1 MASRVSTTGA
11 TVTHH
16 LALQVEGLRVS
27 YGPKVAVD
35 GVSLDINE
43 AEIFGLLGPNGA
55 GKTST
60 LSAIEGLVKPDAGSI
75 RVGDVDAR
83 ANPAAAKARMGVQ
96 LQSTSFQ
103 SNLTIREI
111 VRLYAGLYGVALTR
125 AGIDDLLADVHLGEE
140 ASKRFSQLSG
150 GQQKRVSLLIA
161 TIHSPPLVLLD
172 EPTAGLDPQARRQL
186 WDRIERLRDIG
197 RSILLTTHS
206 MEEAQAV
213 CHRVAIIDNG
223 KLLTV
228 DTPTGLIEKHKDDP
242 RVRKAVLRALLEA
255 DLTVQLR
262 NGRALLLTFF
272 PPLAVFYGLSTAKR
286 GAQLGGAIVNVALA
300 LTLGIAL
307 IAILGYTASVAR
319 DRELGVFQRLR
330 VTPAPTWAIMVSRLA
345 LQILSMLAMYGDF

>member
-1 MASRVSTTGA
+1 MTWWSPTNSVRASVAATGQPDE
-11 TVTHH
+11 HG
-16 LALQVEGLRVS
+16 LALQVEGLRVR

-43 AEIFGLLGPNGA
+43 GEIFGLLGPNGA

-60 LSAIEGLVKPDAGSI
+60 LSAIEGLLRPDAGSI
-75 RVGDVDAR
+75 RIGDVDAR
-83 ANPAAAKARMGVQ
+83 ANPNAAKARMGVQ

-103 SNLTIREI
+103 SDLTIREI
-111 VRLYAGLYGVALTR
+111 VGLYAGLYGVRLSR

-186 WDRIERLRDIG
+186 WDRIERLRDAG

-223 KLLTV
+223 KLVTV
-228 DTPTGLIEKHKDDP
+228 DTPAGLIEKHKDDP
-242 RVRKAVLRALLEA
+242 RVRKVAHGEVTLEDVFIGLTGSELR
-255 DLTVQLR
+255 D
-262 NGRALLLTFF
+262 
-272 PPLAVFYGLSTAKR
+272 
-286 GAQLGGAIVNVALA
+286 
-300 LTLGIAL
+300 
-307 IAILGYTASVAR
+307 
-319 DRELGVFQRLR
+319 
-330 VTPAPTWAIMVSRLA
+330 
-345 LQILSMLAMYGDF
+345 